1 MNSSIIENINFW
13 DVIVCTDGIIEYVN
27 MKLRTKLD
35 QISSEIYEYQLN
47 EDSKEGAVSTAGYVA
62 KTLQLG
68 QVVFNARKSFNWMMR
83 TTNMIVVSTCSCFHL
98 EN

>member
-47 EDSKEGAVSTAGYVA
+47 EDSKEGAVLTAGYVA

-83 TTNMIVVSTCSCFHL
+83 TANMIVVSTCSCFHL